1 MADETTDLLERLASL
16 PANRREAALRL
27 LGRDTEAGTLRPRV
41 DPSAPVRLSSGQEQV
56 WLTDLMTGEPGSLVD
71 HVAFRLHG
79 PLDLAA
85 LHTAF
90 EDLVARH
97 EPLRSRLIRQGEIPM
112 LVSGSAPVDVSVT
125 DLTGQGIAAAT
136 AAATSDL
143 AVPFDLEQGPL
154 ARLRLYRLAPD
165 DHVLVLASHHMVT
178 DGVSQGVLLV
188 DLETLYQARREGRP
202 AALAPLRVQYG
213 DFAQWQR
220 GFLAGERLTA
230 LTRYWTDRLAQTSGR
245 LLLPLD
251 NPRSAR
257 RGGAYLDF
265 TAPTGLADRVAT
277 AARQHAT
284 TPFVVLLTAFRLLLW
299 RLTAQ
304 RDTLVGTP
312 VSARPLAETENMVGY
327 FLNMVVLR
335 GTADPD
341 ASLRDLIAT
350 EHASAMSAYAHQ
362 DLPFEQLV
370 TQLRPPREMG
380 STPLVQTVFS
390 VEGQPGMSG
399 SYLGASCEEIVLTGG
414 RAQYDLMVKVV
425 RDVELTARW
434 DFDDAIIDATRITEW
449 ARQFWA
455 LVDAVTSDPD
465 RRVRDIPGLGDVPP
479 DPSQDDQA
487 TVEVLAWAGTADRV
501 EPQGYLQETI
511 AAAWQSL
518 LGVSPGAHDALF
530 DLGGHSLTVAQLSF
544 RLSDTFRAHVGVA
557 ELFEYQTVAA
567 QAEYVERLLLERA
580 AQLSPDEREQLL
592 DGQP

>member
-1 MADETTDLLERLASL
+1 MADETTDLLRRLASL
-16 PANRREAALRL
+16 PANRRAAALRL
-27 LGRDTEAGTLRPRV
+27 LGRDSGAGSLRPRP

-71 HVAFRLHG
+71 HVAFRLTG

-85 LHTAF
+85 LQAAF
-90 EDLVARH
+90 GDLVARH
-97 EPLRSRLIRQGEIPM
+97 EPLRSRLIRQGEMPM

-125 DLTGQGIAAAT
+125 ELPAQGVAVAT

-154 ARLRLYRLAPD
+154 ARLRLYRLSPD

-188 DLETLYQARREGRP
+188 DLEALYQARREGRP
-202 AALAPLRVQYG
+202 AALPPLTVHYG
-213 DFAQWQR
+213 DFAEWQR
-220 GFLAGERLTA
+220 GFLAGDRLTA
-230 LTRYWTDRLAQTSGR
+230 LTRYWTDRLADASAR
-245 LLLPLD
+245 LALPLD
-251 NPRSAR
+251 RPRSAR
-257 RGGAYLDF
+257 RGGAYLDAV
-265 TAPTGLADRVAT
+265 APAGLADRVTA

-299 RLTAQ
+299 RLTGA

-312 VSARPLAETENMVGY
+312 ISARPLAETENMVGY

-335 GTADPD
+335 GAADPD
-341 ASLRDLIAT
+341 ASVRDLVAA

-370 TQLRPPREMG
+370 AQLRPPREIG

-399 SYLGASCEEIVLTGG
+399 SYLGVDCEEIVLTGG
-414 RAQYDLMVKVV
+414 WAQYDLMVKVV
-425 RDVELTARW
+425 RDADLTARW
-434 DFDDAIIDATRITEW
+434 DFDDAIMDVSRIAQW
-449 ARQFWA
+449 AQEFWA
-455 LVDAVTSDPD
+455 LVDAVVDDPD

-479 DPSQDDQA
+479 APAQA
-487 TVEVLAWAGTADRV
+487 DVEVLAWAGTAERV

-511 AAAWQSL
+511 AAAWQAL

-544 RLSDTFRAHVGVA
+544 RLSEAFHAPVGVA
-557 ELFEYQTVAA
+557 ELFGYQTVAA
-567 QAEYVERLLLERA
+567 QAEYVEGLLLDRA
-580 AQLSPDEREQLL
+580 ARLSPDELARLL
-592 DGQP
+592 DGRS